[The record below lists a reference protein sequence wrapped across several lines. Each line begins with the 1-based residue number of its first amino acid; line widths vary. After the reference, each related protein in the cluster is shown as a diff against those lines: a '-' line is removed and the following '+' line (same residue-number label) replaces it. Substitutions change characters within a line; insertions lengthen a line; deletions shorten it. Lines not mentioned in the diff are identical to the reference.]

1 MKKKLTILI
10 VAAVLAFSTT
20 FAKGTNDPSPRV
32 QTEFKTVFVKAK
44 EVKWEKVSNLFKAS
58 FIQGEQYLSAY
69 FAPDGRMVGLS
80 RNISINS
87 LPLILQKGIQIKLS
101 SHWVSESFEVF
112 GINGTEY
119 FVTLENAKEQ
129 SIFKATGDEWAIYRT
144 VQKD

>member
-10 VAAVLAFSTT
+10 VTAVLAFSTT
-20 FAKGTNDPSPRV
+20 FAKDTIDPSIKV
-32 QTEFKTVFVKAK
+32 QTEFKSLFDKAR
-44 EVKWEKVSNLFKAS
+44 EVKWEKVSNLYKAS
-58 FIQGEQYLSAY
+58 FSQGEQYLTAY
-69 FAPDGRMVGLS
+69 FSYDGRIVGLS

-101 SHWVSESFEVF
+101 SHWVTESFEVL

-129 SIFKATGDEWAIYRT
+129 SIFKATGNEWNIYKT
-144 VQKD
+144 VKKN